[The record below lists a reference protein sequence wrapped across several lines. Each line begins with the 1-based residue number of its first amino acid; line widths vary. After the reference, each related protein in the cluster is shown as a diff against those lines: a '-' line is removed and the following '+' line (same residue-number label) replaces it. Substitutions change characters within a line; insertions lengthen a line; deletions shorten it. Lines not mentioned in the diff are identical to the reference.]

1 MAPRTHSD
9 TFSFSELALA
19 GDINKSAF
27 QFLDGTGLLPGGR
40 GIRDFKRVATI
51 GAFMAGGVPL
61 IVAARIAKALL
72 VEFDEADGEAP
83 TGLKAAAEA
92 EVPEE
97 ITGLVEPNDLTYH
110 GLIVGIWQRRMREI
124 LASGKPTSMNG
135 VPVTSDDYWKYV
147 EQLRTIGGY
156 YAGLVPAM
164 QSDVRI
170 EICDRR
176 HVFMLPTS
184 RLKRLGETREL
195 FQRHPEALDMEAGFV
210 GWIEGWE
217 RGTEARLKHV
227 SEVIPLSKY
236 DDWVSA
242 QALRLQITVEQE
254 ILHNPV
260 GKLGINVSLAVRRA
274 LDRLAE
280 HRAGRGKAK
289 A

>member
-1 MAPRTHSD
+1 
-9 TFSFSELALA
+9 
-19 GDINKSAF
+19 
-27 QFLDGTGLLPGGR
+27 
-40 GIRDFKRVATI
+40 
-51 GAFMAGGVPL
+51 
-61 IVAARIAKALL
+61 
-72 VEFDEADGEAP
+72 
-83 TGLKAAAEA
+83 
-92 EVPEE
+92 
-97 ITGLVEPNDLTYH
+97 
-110 GLIVGIWQRRMREI
+110 
-124 LASGKPTSMNG
+124 
-135 VPVTSDDYWKYV
+135 
-147 EQLRTIGGY
+147 
-156 YAGLVPAM
+156 M

-184 RLKRLGETREL
+184 RLKRLGETREF
-195 FQRHPEALDMEAGFV
+195 FQRLPEALDMEAGFV

-227 SEVIPLSKY
+227 SEVIPLSKD